1 MTTLAEAYER
11 GVRDAIRHCHNSVI
25 TEPEELAGYMEQHN
39 VLIGLSRLENP
50 YKDGE
55 PEYRG
60 GKITPAS
67 ENRAEEAVVDILYRQ
82 LQATLPGMPQV
93 REGDRGRTL
102 GSWAEEIVAA
112 VRAVE
117 RDTGD

>member
-11 GVRDAIRHCHNSVI
+11 GVKDAMRHCHNSVI
-25 TEPEELAGYMEQHN
+25 VPYS

-50 YKDGE
+50 YKDEDEE

-93 REGDRGRTL
+93 RDGDRGRTL